1 MILRIW
7 DVTFTVSDL
16 ERAVDFYERVLGL
29 PKKYQFS
36 NYAGFDCGGVE
47 IGLAPSALRQA
58 VDGIPV
64 GEREGAPCVD
74 LMVTDVDEAYRVLRG
89 NGVRFLKEPHDTPWG
104 GRIALFADPDGN
116 VLQLVQIDWP
126 KYFVACAPT

>member
-7 DVTFTVSDL
+7 DVTFAVSDL
-16 ERAVDFYERVLGL
+16 ERAVDFYEKVLGL
-29 PKKYQFS
+29 SKKYQFS

-47 IGLAPSALRQA
+47 IGLAPGTLRQA
-58 VDGIPV
+58 VDGTPL
-64 GEREGAPCVD
+64 GEREGTPCVD
-74 LMVTDVDEAYRVLRG
+74 LMVRDVDEAYRVLRG
-89 NGVRFLKEPHDTPWG
+89 QGVRFLKEPRDTPWG

-126 KYFVACAPT
+126 KYFAACAPR

>member
-1 MILRIW
+1 MILRVW

-16 ERAVDFYERVLGL
+16 EQAVDFYGRVLGL

-36 NYAGFDCGGVE
+36 NYAGFDCGGME
-47 IGLAPSALRQA
+47 IGLVP
-58 VDGIPV
+58 
-64 GEREGAPCVD
+64 GEVAESQVGAPLVD
-74 LMVTDVDEAYRVLRG
+74 LLVQDVDASYRVLG
-89 NGVRFLKEPHDTPWG
+89 GKGIRFLKEPHDTAWG

-126 KYFVACAPT
+126 KYFAACAPPG

>member
-1 MILRIW
+1 MILRVW

-29 PKKYQFS
+29 SKKYQFS
-36 NYAGFDCGGVE
+36 TYAGFDCGGVE
-47 IGLAPSALRQA
+47 IGL
-58 VDGIPV
+58 IPGTPA
-64 GEREGAPCVD
+64 GEQEGAPCVD
-74 LMVTDVDEAYRVLRG
+74 FLVRDVDAAYRTLRER
-89 NGVRFLKEPHDTPWG
+89 GVRFLKKPHDTPWG

-126 KYFVACAPT
+126 RYLAACAPR